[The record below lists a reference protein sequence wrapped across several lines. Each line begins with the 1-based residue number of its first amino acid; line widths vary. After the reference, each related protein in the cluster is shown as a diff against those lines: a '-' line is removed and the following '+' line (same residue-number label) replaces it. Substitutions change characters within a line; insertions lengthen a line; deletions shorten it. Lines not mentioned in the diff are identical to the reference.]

1 MTMTQTRKRRISPW
15 WAMLAIPAVAAGLIA
30 TGVIK
35 PPARPGAASDAS
47 KLETA
52 RVTQGNFRVSV
63 TGPGTLQAV
72 RSLDVKAKINGTV
85 ALLPD
90 VGDRVQKGQL
100 IARLES
106 DSFERAVENAQLSLS
121 KAQTQLASTRANQAN
136 NRASQQQQIA
146 SAQAQYDNARLN
158 AQNAQTNLKNQQSL
172 FTAGGVSAQSVR
184 DAQSQLEQA
193 QTNLESARVALQTAR
208 NAVSI
213 KATSDSQDVR
223 NLQLGVEQAAIM
235 LRNAQTDLANTKLYA
250 PMNGVVSSVT
260 GQVGGPAS
268 SQAPL
273 FTLLD
278 VSRMD
283 LPVQV
288 DETEISRVK
297 LGQRAEVT
305 LDAIT
310 GQKFTGTVTTIAPSA
325 QVVQNIAVFIVTV
338 TMPNPDGQLR
348 AGMTAEAEII
358 SQQIENATLVP
369 KRAVQTVRRR
379 SYVDVLGQDGKTT
392 EPVRVTTGPDDGSSI
407 VITDGLEPGQTV
419 VLPTRAQRGT
429 STTGAGP

>member
-1 MTMTQTRKRRISPW
+1 
-15 WAMLAIPAVAAGLIA
+15 
-30 TGVIK
+30 
-35 PPARPGAASDAS
+35 
-47 KLETA
+47 
-52 RVTQGNFRVSV
+52 
-63 TGPGTLQAV
+63 
-72 RSLDVKAKINGTV
+72 
-85 ALLPD
+85 
-90 VGDRVQKGQL
+90 
-100 IARLES
+100 
-106 DSFERAVENAQLSLS
+106 
-121 KAQTQLASTRANQAN
+121 
-136 NRASQQQQIA
+136 
-146 SAQAQYDNARLN
+146 
-158 AQNAQTNLKNQQSL
+158 
-172 FTAGGVSAQSVR
+172 
-184 DAQSQLEQA
+184 
-193 QTNLESARVALQTAR
+193 
-208 NAVSI
+208 
-213 KATSDSQDVR
+213 
-223 NLQLGVEQAAIM
+223 
-235 LRNAQTDLANTKLYA
+235 
-250 PMNGVVSSVT
+250 
-260 GQVGGPAS
+260 
-268 SQAPL
+268 
-273 FTLLD
+273 
-278 VSRMD
+278 
-283 LPVQV
+283 VQV

-369 KRAVQTVRRR
+369 RRAVQTVRRR